1 MRLGFTLLELVIV
14 IALIGML
21 TTTMFSSY
29 STSFTNVSASNQ
41 LSLLSSGIDR
51 LKSLAYSAYD
61 LENELA
67 EHSFNLNIEDNK
79 IQIYE
84 NRDQDKAYN
93 PEKDFSLSILDFNDP
108 ANSLG
113 LGQTW
118 NVHGVEMNGEPGSI
132 TFGYK
137 AGALGCIMNPSQALS
152 IELIN
157 KKNDFVIA
165 YLYLNNKSCHLEI
178 IQNNLH
184 E

>member
-67 EHSFNLNIEDNK
+67 EHSFNLNIENNK

-84 NRDQDKAYN
+84 NRDENKAYN
-93 PEKDFSLSILDFNDP
+93 PEKDFSLSILDLDDP

-113 LGQTW
+113 LGKTW
-118 NVHGVEMNGEPGSI
+118 DVDNVDMNGELDPI

-137 AGALGCIMNPSQALS
+137 AGALGCIMNPNQALS